1 MAEKEAPIID
11 DQEDEDDEDL
21 EFDVEFTSREEY
33 FTSCATLIQIAD
45 MINPMTSDESIL
57 KKNILRRCYKII
69 DVMSAEMYD
78 ELFEDREEIES

>member
-11 DQEDEDDEDL
+11 DEDDEDL
-21 EFDVEFTSREEY
+21 EFDVEFTTREEY

-45 MINPMTSDESIL
+45 MINPMTSEESIL

>member
-11 DQEDEDDEDL
+11 DEDDEDMDF
-21 EFDVEFTSREEY
+21 EVEFTTREEY

-45 MINPMTSDESIL
+45 MINPMTSEESIL

-78 ELFEDREEIES
+78 ELFEDREELES